1 MASEEWKEVESRRD
15 HLRETASSVV
25 SLRGR
30 DLANAPGRRAALRCE
45 IKSLVHGGLLL
56 FAAGRNRHNVLGGAS
71 LAGFVLKATSGPPK
85 R

>member
-1 MASEEWKEVESRRD
+1 MASEERKEVEPRSYNLRD
-15 HLRETASSVV
+15 SAS

-30 DLANAPGRRAALRCE
+30 NLANAPGRQAALRCE

-71 LAGFVLKATSGPPK
+71 LAGFVLKVSSGPPY